1 MRKSFLML
9 ASAAM
14 LAPLTLLAD
23 TVLVTSL
30 QGSVAIEA
38 AGMGKAALEPFVRLK
53 EGDRLS
59 LPANAQVKLV
69 YVGKA
74 RLETWQGAGIIVIGE
89 NESKASSGKPQIQVR
104 DIPPEAA
111 RQMNRTPSTGPDGRV
126 GMMRMRGLPPH
137 DAITRLDNDYKQMR
151 GQTDSDDI
159 LPEVF
164 LLAGLYDLRQYM
176 RIEEELKRIAAA
188 YPENATARSLQ
199 ELYTKAIQS
208 AQTPPATPGASGK

>member
-1 MRKSFLML
+1 MRKSFLMF

-23 TVLVTSL
+23 TVLVTSM

-74 RLETWQGAGIIVIGE
+74 RLETWQGAGVIVIGE
-89 NESKASSGKPQIQVR
+89 NESKTFSGKPQIQVR

-151 GQTDSDDI
+151 SQTSSDDI

-188 YPENATARSLQ
+188 YPENATARSLN

-208 AQTPPATPGASGK
+208 AQTPPAAPDGK

>member
-1 MRKSFLML
+1 MRKSFLMF

-23 TVLVTSL
+23 TVLVTSM

-74 RLETWQGAGIIVIGE
+74 RLETWQGAGVIVIGE
-89 NESKASSGKPQIQVR
+89 NESKTFSGKPQIQVR

-151 GQTDSDDI
+151 SQTSSDDI

-208 AQTPPATPGASGK
+208 AQTPPAAPDGK